1 MKLFIFTILTFLSM
15 SMEAQNTKTALILI
29 DIQNDYFQKGKNEL
43 VGSEQASLNAKKVLD
58 KFRKKRDLVVHIQ
71 HLSNRK
77 DATFFIP
84 NTKGA
89 EIHKNVAPIKDEKVI
104 VKHFPNSFRET
115 ELLSYLEEHKINHLV
130 IAGMMTHMCVDA
142 TVRAGK
148 DMGYTIEVIGD
159 ACATKDLIYDNKK
172 TVAGDVQNSF
182 LSALNYFY
190 ASVISTNDFIS
201 K

>member
-1 MKLFIFTILTFLSM
+1 
-15 SMEAQNTKTALILI
+15 MEAQNTKTALILI

-84 NTKGA
+84 NTKDA

>member
-1 MKLFIFTILTFLSM
+1 
-15 SMEAQNTKTALILI
+15 
-29 DIQNDYFQKGKNEL
+29 
-43 VGSEQASLNAKKVLD
+43 
-58 KFRKKRDLVVHIQ
+58 
-71 HLSNRK
+71 
-77 DATFFIP
+77 
-84 NTKGA
+84 
-89 EIHKNVAPIKDEKVI
+89 
-104 VKHFPNSFRET
+104 
-115 ELLSYLEEHKINHLV
+115 LLSYLEEHKINHLV

-142 TVRAGK
+142 TVRAAK